1 MNMTMKLSPVAALA
15 LVAALTTACDDD
27 AGESVSVTSPGEGD
41 VVSLPFEVTLEASV
55 TLGTSD
61 AGLHHVHI
69 WFGDDLD
76 SYMVVEGNSGE
87 VTSAP
92 AGAQVMHV
100 SLRNPDHTDAGAAT
114 EVPIVISG
122 GTTQ

>member
-1 MNMTMKLSPVAALA
+1 MDMTKKLSLVAALA
-15 LVAALTTACDDD
+15 LVAALTMACEDDP
-27 AGESVSVTSPGEGD
+27 GETVSVTSPGEDD

-69 WFGDDLD
+69 WFGDALD
-76 SYMVVEGNSGE
+76 SYMVVEGNAGE

-92 AGAQVMHV
+92 QGAHVMHV
-100 SLRNPDHTDAGAAT
+100 SLRNADHTDTGAET
-114 EVPIVISG
+114 SVPLVISG
-122 GTTQ
+122 GTSR